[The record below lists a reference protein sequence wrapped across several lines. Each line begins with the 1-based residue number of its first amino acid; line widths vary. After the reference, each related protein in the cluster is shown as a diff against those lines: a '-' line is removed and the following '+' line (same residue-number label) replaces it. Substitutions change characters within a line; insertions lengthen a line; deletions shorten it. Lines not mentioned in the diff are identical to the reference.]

1 MLTGV
6 VQGVNNSSSDPRTVD
21 TACCAMEQ
29 QADGLTLEVDLATQ
43 TPAVVKQVAYL
54 VRQLQSVASAG
65 GHPSQ
70 APANTCL
77 QIQAMAAAL
86 TTPAPG
92 ESRHNDATLR
102 CDGNTHVQAVGNTPD
117 ASQQRLNGGDPATGT
132 WPAAAAMEEA
142 AAAVEE
148 AAAAEPAAA
157 TNMEEAAAPEAAA
170 AAREEA
176 AAAEAAAAATTEAA
190 APNEAAAPEVA
201 VAATGEAAAPEAAAA
216 ATDEAA
222 APEAAAAATD
232 EAAPPEAAAT
242 AAASE
247 EAAAPEAAAAAR
259 EEAAVSEAATAATT
273 EAAAPNEAAAPEVAV
288 ATTGEAA
295 APEAGPA
302 AANEAAT
309 PEAASTVA
317 GVGVATSQ
325 IVPDTD
331 DEVRSVAEQTSSE
344 SQRASPSSLVQL
356 TPVVSRASVSGIEVG
371 THVERIP
378 GLHAL
383 QVHYASSWLSVL
395 SYTYIHLRH
404 TYRHHLH
411 AGPGSPSYMCASTKV
426 NGHLVYYVY
435 YIIYLLL
442 LILLLLLL
450 LICCAMH

>member
-6 VQGVNNSSSDPRTVD
+6 AQGVNNSSSDPRTVD

-176 AAAEAAAAATTEAA
+176 AVSEAATAATTEAA

-201 VAATGEAAAPEAAAA
+201 VATTGEAAAPEAAAA

-222 APEAAAAATD
+222 APEAAAAATNK
-232 EAAPPEAAAT
+232 
-242 AAASE
+242 
-247 EAAAPEAAAAAR
+247 AAAPEAAA
-259 EEAAVSEAATAATT
+259 
-273 EAAAPNEAAAPEVAV
+273 PELAV
-288 ATTGEAA
+288 AATGEAA

-383 QVHYASSWLSVL
+383 QVHYASSSWLSVL

>member
-6 VQGVNNSSSDPRTVD
+6 AQGVNNSSSDPRTVD

-43 TPAVVKQVAYL
+43 TPAGVKQVASL

-117 ASQQRLNGGDPATGT
+117 ASQQRLNGGGPATGT
-132 WPAAAAMEEA
+132 RPAAADMEEA

-201 VAATGEAAAPEAAAA
+201 VATTGEAAAPEAAAA

-222 APEAAAAATD
+222 APEAAAAATNK
-232 EAAPPEAAAT
+232 
-242 AAASE
+242 
-247 EAAAPEAAAAAR
+247 AAAPEAAA
-259 EEAAVSEAATAATT
+259 
-273 EAAAPNEAAAPEVAV
+273 PELAV
-288 ATTGEAA
+288 AAIGESA

-383 QVHYASSWLSVL
+383 QVHYASSSWLSVL

>member
-6 VQGVNNSSSDPRTVD
+6 AQGVNNSSSDPRTVD

-201 VAATGEAAAPEAAAA
+201 VATTGEAAAPEAAAA

-222 APEAAAAATD
+222 APEAAAAATNK
-232 EAAPPEAAAT
+232 
-242 AAASE
+242 
-247 EAAAPEAAAAAR
+247 AAAPEAAA
-259 EEAAVSEAATAATT
+259 
-273 EAAAPNEAAAPEVAV
+273 PELAV
-288 ATTGEAA
+288 AATGEAA

-383 QVHYASSWLSVL
+383 QVHYASSSWLSVL

>member
-6 VQGVNNSSSDPRTVD
+6 AQGVNNSSSDPRTVD

-232 EAAPPEAAAT
+232 EAAAP
-242 AAASE
+242 
-247 EAAAPEAAAAAR
+247 EAAAPEL
-259 EEAAVSEAATAATT
+259 
-273 EAAAPNEAAAPEVAV
+273 AV
-288 ATTGEAA
+288 AATGEAA

-383 QVHYASSWLSVL
+383 QVHYASSSWLSVL

>member
-6 VQGVNNSSSDPRTVD
+6 AQGVNNSSSDPRTVD

-117 ASQQRLNGGDPATGT
+117 ASQQRLNGGGPATGT
-132 WPAAAAMEEA
+132 RPAAADMEEA

-157 TNMEEAAAPEAAA
+157 TNM
-170 AAREEA
+170 
-176 AAAEAAAAATTEAA
+176 
-190 APNEAAAPEVA
+190 
-201 VAATGEAAAPEAAAA
+201 
-216 ATDEAA
+216 
-222 APEAAAAATD
+222 
-232 EAAPPEAAAT
+232 
-242 AAASE
+242 E

-288 ATTGEAA
+288 ATTGEAAAPEAAAAATDEAAAPEAAAAATNKAAAPEAAAPELAVAATGEAA

-383 QVHYASSWLSVL
+383 QVHYASSSWLSVL

>member
-6 VQGVNNSSSDPRTVD
+6 AQGVNNSSSDPRTVD

-222 APEAAAAATD
+222 APEAAAAATNK
-232 EAAPPEAAAT
+232 
-242 AAASE
+242 
-247 EAAAPEAAAAAR
+247 AAAPEAAA
-259 EEAAVSEAATAATT
+259 
-273 EAAAPNEAAAPEVAV
+273 PELAV
-288 ATTGEAA
+288 AATGEAA

-383 QVHYASSWLSVL
+383 QVHYASSSWLSVL

>member
-1 MLTGV
+1 MHPCCKHCAEAQAQADVEQYCMLTGV
-6 VQGVNNSSSDPRTVD
+6 AQGVNNSSSDPRTVD

-201 VAATGEAAAPEAAAA
+201 VAATDEAAAPEAEAA

-222 APEAAAAATD
+222 A
-232 EAAPPEAAAT
+232 
-242 AAASE
+242 
-247 EAAAPEAAAAAR
+247 
-259 EEAAVSEAATAATT
+259 
-273 EAAAPNEAAAPEVAV
+273 
-288 ATTGEAA
+288 
-295 APEAGPA
+295 
-302 AANEAAT
+302 

-383 QVHYASSWLSVL
+383 QVHYASSSWLSVL

>member
-6 VQGVNNSSSDPRTVD
+6 AQGVNNSSSDPRTVD

-176 AAAEAAAAATTEAA
+176 A
-190 APNEAAAPEVA
+190 
-201 VAATGEAAAPEAAAA
+201 
-216 ATDEAA
+216 
-222 APEAAAAATD
+222 
-232 EAAPPEAAAT
+232 
-242 AAASE
+242 
-247 EAAAPEAAAAAR
+247 
-259 EEAAVSEAATAATT
+259 VSEAATAATT

-288 ATTGEAA
+288 ATTGEAAAPEAAAAATDEAAAPEAAAAATNKAAAPEAAAPELAVAAIGESA

-383 QVHYASSWLSVL
+383 QVHYASSSWLSVL

>member
-6 VQGVNNSSSDPRTVD
+6 AQGVNNSSSDPRTVD

-176 AAAEAAAAATTEAA
+176 A
-190 APNEAAAPEVA
+190 
-201 VAATGEAAAPEAAAA
+201 
-216 ATDEAA
+216 
-222 APEAAAAATD
+222 
-232 EAAPPEAAAT
+232 
-242 AAASE
+242 
-247 EAAAPEAAAAAR
+247 
-259 EEAAVSEAATAATT
+259 VSEAATAATT

-288 ATTGEAA
+288 ATTGEAAAPEAAAAATNKAAAPEAAAPELAVAAIGESA

-383 QVHYASSWLSVL
+383 QVHYASSSWLSVL

>member
-6 VQGVNNSSSDPRTVD
+6 AQGVNNSSSDPRTVD

-176 AAAEAAAAATTEAA
+176 AVSEAATAATTEAA

-222 APEAAAAATD
+222 APEAAAAATNK
-232 EAAPPEAAAT
+232 
-242 AAASE
+242 
-247 EAAAPEAAAAAR
+247 AAAPEAAA
-259 EEAAVSEAATAATT
+259 
-273 EAAAPNEAAAPEVAV
+273 PELAV
-288 ATTGEAA
+288 AATGEAA

-383 QVHYASSWLSVL
+383 QVHYASSSWLSVL